1 MLLMFSKETSRV
13 FSTKDGHLVS
23 NPGVCTLQ
31 KRWSELLRDRR
42 LKFNMAVVLEALKI
56 CETLEGILKATFGPN
71 GLDVMLNSSSGNI
84 LITNNGAVI
93 LKSLNLDNLVG
104 RTIVEKIICHC
115 CVSGDGG
122 TSFLLLLTTVLR
134 EATGITGIRA
144 KENGMDISSHQRQSL
159 VALSRAFHDFES
171 SLLEVVLVPVL
182 DKIAVKTDLEHKYF
196 SVIRQ
201 RIARLFVTTLNG
213 KFPIGTVSH
222 FAELLSE
229 LVMKTWNS
237 SAMLLKDTLLHLIDE
252 FPQICIEVAGL
263 PVSSSQ
269 LKSGILIPRGFAT
282 EQEGVLTN
290 LQDFMFVVM
299 NCSLDTAE
307 PETSSSIRIRN
318 NVCFDAS
325 IQWKRK
331 QVQKQIA
338 MFANQNVRLILSS
351 QSMSDL
357 VLHFCR
363 QHEIAVISMMPQE
376 YADYICKCAGGLAI
390 DSLDGE
396 NLSELFLVKGISC
409 GLHTVGHHKFVHLQF
424 DSLNC
429 KFIPHSILLCSP
441 AQGLCKQ
448 YYLALHHALKC
459 VKMSFSKDGKKLL
472 FLPGAGACEL
482 AMDFSLKAF
491 SNSVT
496 NSHLLLVLKIL
507 SKALQTI
514 PKMLHQNSFSLS
526 HQNSNFMLC
535 LNEVERSWKQDGKL
549 LGIDGKTGKPVD
561 PYNAE
566 IYEPFQGK
574 FLFLQSL
581 LQCLSQLLRT
591 EKFIGVQKKSLSAQE

>member
-1 MLLMFSKETSRV
+1 MF
-13 FSTKDGHLVS
+13 
-23 NPGVCTLQ
+23 NPGVCTLEE
-31 KRWSELLRDRR
+31 RWSKLLQDRR
-42 LKFNMAVVLEALKI
+42 LKFNMAVALEALEI
-56 CETLEGILKATFGPN
+56 CETLEGISKATFGPN

-93 LKSLNLDNLVG
+93 LKSLNLDSLVG
-104 RTIVEKIICHC
+104 RTIVEKIISYC

-122 TSFLLLLTTVLR
+122 TSFLFLLTAVLR
-134 EATGITGIRA
+134 EATVLTGIRA
-144 KENGMDISSHQRQSL
+144 KDKGMDISSHQRQSL
-159 VALSRAFHDFES
+159 FALSRAFHELS
-171 SLLEVVLVPVL
+171 SLLEAVLVPVL
-182 DKIAVKTDLEHKYF
+182 DKIALKTDLELKYF
-196 SVIRQ
+196 SVIKQ

-222 FAELLSE
+222 FAELLTE
-229 LVMKTWNS
+229 LMTKTWNS
-237 SAMLLKDTLLHLIDE
+237 SIMLLRDSVLHLIDE
-252 FPQICIEVAGL
+252 FPQICIEVTGL
-263 PVSSSQ
+263 PALSSQ
-269 LKSGILIPRGFAT
+269 VKPGLLIPRGFAT
-282 EQEGVLTN
+282 EQGGVPTN
-290 LQDFMFVVM
+290 LQHFVFVVM
-299 NCSLDTAE
+299 NCSLDNAE

-338 MFANQNVRLILSS
+338 MFADKNVRLILSS
-351 QSMSDL
+351 QSVSDL

-363 QHEIAVISMMPQE
+363 QHEIAVVSMMPQE
-376 YADYICKCAGGLAI
+376 YADYICKCAGVLAI
-390 DSLDGE
+390 DSLDGD

-409 GLHTVGHHKFVHLQF
+409 GLHTVGHHRFVHLQF
-424 DSLNC
+424 DSINC

-482 AMDFSLKAF
+482 AMNFRLKAF

-496 NSHLLLVLKIL
+496 DSHLLLVLKIL
-507 SKALQTI
+507 GKALQTI
-514 PKMLHQNSFSLS
+514 PKMLHENSFSLTD
-526 HQNSNFMLC
+526 QKDNFMFC

-549 LGIDGKTGKPVD
+549 LGIDAKTGKPVD

-574 FLFLQSL
+574 LLLLQSL

-591 EKFIGVQKKSLSAQE
+591 EKFIGVQKKS

>member
-1 MLLMFSKETSRV
+1 M
-13 FSTKDGHLVS
+13 S

-31 KRWSELLRDRR
+31 ERWSKLLQDRR
-42 LKFNMAVVLEALKI
+42 LKFNMAVALEALKI
-56 CETLEGILKATFGPN
+56 CESLEGILKATFGPN

-104 RTIVEKIICHC
+104 QTIVEKIISYY

-122 TSFLLLLTTVLR
+122 TSFLLLLSAVLR
-134 EATGITGIRA
+134 EATGLTGIRV
-144 KENGMDISSHQRQSL
+144 KDNGMDISSHQRQSL
-159 VALSRAFHDFES
+159 VALSRAFHEFES

-182 DKIAVKTDLEHKYF
+182 DKIAVKTDLELKDF
-196 SVIRQ
+196 SVTKQ
-201 RIARLFVTTLNG
+201 RIARLFVTTMNG
-213 KFPIGTVSH
+213 KFPIDTVFH

-229 LVMKTWNS
+229 LLTRTWNS
-237 SAMLLKDTLLHLIDE
+237 SVMLLKDSVLHLIDE
-252 FPQICIEVAGL
+252 FPQICIEVSGL
-263 PVSSSQ
+263 PVLSSQ
-269 LKSGILIPRGFAT
+269 VKSGILIPRGFAT
-282 EQEGVLTN
+282 EQGVPTN

-299 NCSLDTAE
+299 NCSLDTLE

-318 NVCFDAS
+318 NACFDAS

-331 QVQKQIA
+331 QVKKKIA
-338 MFANQNVRLILSS
+338 MFADQNVRLILSS
-351 QSMSDL
+351 QSVSEL

-363 QHEIAVISMMPQE
+363 QHDIAVVSMMPQE
-376 YADYICKCAGGLAI
+376 YADYICKCAGVLAI
-390 DSLDGE
+390 DSLDGD

-409 GLHTVGHHKFVHLQF
+409 GCHTVGHHKFVHLQL

-459 VKMSFSKDGKKLL
+459 AKISFSKDGKKLL

-482 AMDFSLKAF
+482 AMNFSLKAF

-496 NSHLLLVLKIL
+496 DSHLLLVLKIL

-526 HQNSNFMLC
+526 DQKDNFMFC

-549 LGIDGKTGKPVD
+549 LGIDAKTGKPVD

-574 FLFLQSL
+574 FLLLQSL

-591 EKFIGVQKKSLSAQE
+591 EKFICLQKKS